1 MRIRRRHCGNAGG
14 GVGVPDGSFGLD
26 CYGQRIAHRPGWKD
40 TPYPCG
46 LPVVRAEN
54 KETLIDRPDRKYG
67 GLVAGGVRSGKT
79 SVLWRLLAGDVWDRA
94 AAPIVWDFKPELA
107 ILALWLTPP
116 QCGKRLW
123 YLDLGHPALG
133 MSPLR
138 VFGDGPFWV
147 EIDRIANNMIMS
159 LLDMAPGQ
167 IYTSSERYLK
177 HSTIGAL
184 ALARE
189 LERPA
194 RFEDI
199 HALLRPARDDLR
211 QAAAE
216 ACATYPDLDFTAE
229 YLRSG
234 LKEDLQIA
242 ASHFA
247 GKLDPPANKIE
258 NLLTSPSLRRFFN
271 HPVEV
276 PLREMIDARDL
287 LVVNPNMGMI
297 GEPNAVTCTHF
308 MLRMLNTELQRLSQL
323 PRSEIPRVPLFVD
336 EAQYILNES
345 ELAVN
350 QFATYAVAG
359 IEPMVGIHFLS
370 QLGAGSPVAR
380 KIRDG
385 VLTLLQA
392 LYLFRMSNLRDAE
405 EAAQLAT
412 DAYSASGLADAQAM
426 AGYMRYLRSHYC
438 MVSQIAKDAR
448 EPAYTGETYPY
459 PDLELVQPVWR
470 DRHLERQAERCGEY
484 PELLDST
491 LLPATVPAAPDDE
504 RAEAEPGASADQ
516 RPGSCPG
523 RSRPTPAPAQD
534 TGETGETEPLPVAGP
549 ADASERPGRREAR
562 VYHHPPDPAAR
573 LERSPARRVA
583 GRRATGQSRRAADA
597 GEPVL
602 GDLSVAERIC
612 EISEPQASP
621 PAGELP
627 RMYAEDYRVLVFLDR
642 AGLAPGWLIGRAVMP
657 ANSSRAVRD
666 KLRKLHETG
675 LIARHETGLRGQRSD
690 PQRPPVLFSL
700 TGAGLQAAQQR
711 RPPAISPKRELH
723 QPGAGNGERLAHDL
737 HALAW
742 TVALHRTVGDLAG
755 DDWKTPRYAAG
766 RIPVP
771 RAGSGRE
778 RRPVEISDI
787 RVPERQMI
795 ADLALKT
802 RFGRW
807 SRTSR
812 SS

>member
-1 MRIRRRHCGNAGG
+1 LAKGCLRECRALRRQLKSGEPAADDHERGMTTPHLRVVGCAPELELAKNLLAQIQRFGQRLESARVLDDAGDTERARHPVRPAGG
-14 GVGVPDGSFGLD
+14 SGDGPAGGFGLD
-26 CYGQRIAHRPGWKD
+26 CYGQRVAHRPGWKG

-54 KETLIDRPDRKYG
+54 KETLIDRGDRKYG

-79 SVLWRLLAGDVWDRA
+79 SVLWRLLAGDVWDPA

-116 QCGKRLW
+116 GCGKRLW
-123 YLDLGHPALG
+123 YLDLGHPAFG

-138 VFGDGPFWV
+138 VFGDGSFWV

-189 LERPA
+189 LGRPG

-216 ACATYPDLDFTAE
+216 ACATYPDLEFTAE

-287 LVVNPNMGMI
+287 LVVNPNVGMI

-323 PRSEIPRVPLFVD
+323 PRSQIPRVPLFID

-385 VLTLLQA
+385 VLTLLQS

-412 DAYSASGLADAQAM
+412 DANSASGLADAQAM
-426 AGYMRYLRSHYC
+426 AAYMRYLRSHYC
-438 MVSQIAKDAR
+438 MVSQIAEDAR

-459 PDLELVQPVWR
+459 PDLELVVPVWR
-470 DRHLERQAERCGEY
+470 DRHLDRQAGRCGEY
-484 PELLDST
+484 PSFWT
-491 LLPATVPAAPDDE
+491 
-504 RAEAEPGASADQ
+504 R
-516 RPGSCPG
+516 RCRG
-523 RSRPTPAPAQD
+523 RSRPPRPTARARANGTPR
-534 TGETGETEPLPVAGP
+534 T
-549 ADASERPGRREAR
+549 
-562 VYHHPPDPAAR
+562 AAR
-573 LERSPARRVA
+573 A
-583 GRRATGQSRRAADA
+583 
-597 GEPVL
+597 
-602 GDLSVAERIC
+602 
-612 EISEPQASP
+612 
-621 PAGELP
+621 
-627 RMYAEDYRVLVFLDR
+627 
-642 AGLAPGWLIGRAVMP
+642 
-657 ANSSRAVRD
+657 
-666 KLRKLHETG
+666 
-675 LIARHETGLRGQRSD
+675 
-690 PQRPPVLFSL
+690 
-700 TGAGLQAAQQR
+700 R
-711 RPPAISPKRELH
+711 RPPAGRPAPSPRPKVI
-723 QPGAGNGERLAHDL
+723 GASLTKP
-737 HALAW
+737 ALRPSCRACTRRTTGCWRSWTGQAW
-742 TVALHRTVGDLAG
+742 
-755 DDWKTPRYAAG
+755 
-766 RIPVP
+766 
-771 RAGSGRE
+771 
-778 RRPVEISDI
+778 RR
-787 RVPERQMI
+787 
-795 ADLALKT
+795 
-802 RFGRW
+802 GG
-807 SRTSR
+807 
-812 SS
+812 

>member
-1 MRIRRRHCGNAGG
+1 MRIRRRHCGSAGD
-14 GVGVPDGSFGLD
+14 GVRVPDGSFGLD

-79 SVLWRLLAGDVWDRA
+79 SVLWRLLAGDVWDAA

-116 QCGKRLW
+116 QCGKRVW
-123 YLDLGHPALG
+123 YLDLGHPPFG

-184 ALARE
+184 ALSRE

-216 ACATYPDLDFTAE
+216 ACATYPDLGFTAE

-247 GKLDPPANKIE
+247 GKLDLPANKIE

-308 MLRMLNTELQRLSQL
+308 LLRMLNTELQRLSQL
-323 PRSEIPRVPLFVD
+323 PRSQIPRVPLFVD

-385 VLTLLQA
+385 VLTLLQS

-484 PELLDST
+484 PGAAGLD
-491 LLPATVPAAPDDE
+491 PAAGYRARCARRWTRGGGTRRQWRRAAGGPPRAVPSHACACARYGRDRRNGAFARRRSGRCE
-504 RAEAEPGASADQ
+504 RAAGQARGARVS
-516 RPGSCPG
+516 P
-523 RSRPTPAPAQD
+523 PA
-534 TGETGETEPLPVAGP
+534 
-549 ADASERPGRREAR
+549 RPGRAAGAQPRSPGR
-562 VYHHPPDPAAR
+562 RSPRHRPIAAR
-573 LERSPARRVA
+573 GGCGRAGARGSERRGADLRDLRAAGQPARR
-583 GRRATGQSRRAADA
+583 GAAA
-597 GEPVL
+597 HVRG
-602 GDLSVAERIC
+602 
-612 EISEPQASP
+612 
-621 PAGELP
+621 
-627 RMYAEDYRVLVFLDR
+627 
-642 AGLAPGWLIGRAVMP
+642 GL
-657 ANSSRAVRD
+657 
-666 KLRKLHETG
+666 
-675 LIARHETGLRGQRSD
+675 
-690 PQRPPVLFSL
+690 
-700 TGAGLQAAQQR
+700 
-711 RPPAISPKRELH
+711 
-723 QPGAGNGERLAHDL
+723 PGAGVPGPGGAGAGVADRTGGDARQQFAGGARQAPEAARDRADRPARNG
-737 HALAW
+737 
-742 TVALHRTVGDLAG
+742 VA
-755 DDWKTPRYAAG
+755 
-766 RIPVP
+766 
-771 RAGSGRE
+771 
-778 RRPVEISDI
+778 RPDA
-787 RVPERQMI
+787 Q
-795 ADLALKT
+795 T
-802 RFGRW
+802 RSARPCC
-807 SRTSR
+807 SR
-812 SS
+812 